1 MTYLRNNIVFR
12 RSSAAHF
19 ATFYHAKSLLL
30 GQVLDSDTHTFSSTA
45 REILLQY
52 FSVTTEVLMKIEIE
66 FIKSNSIITDKL
78 TTTCASLL
86 CEGLANMK
94 TVIEDNPS
102 DFDPKLTNIWV
113 PILDATLPRI
123 SYRLATLIH
132 DNIYESFGTLVN
144 YCVGYL
150 NHILYVLHEI
160 DYLCYNGA
168 EPFMYLDKWDIKMKV
183 DEKLSTNEIRLSSY
197 MASGLLNAD
206 KKFVLKSEIDSEWL
220 ERDSQRIAA
229 YQYAVDLFHRNNLD
243 VEIQPRNQKL

>member
-12 RSSAAHF
+12 RGSAGHF

-30 GQVLDSDTHTFSSTA
+30 GQVLDSATHTFSSTA

-86 CEGLANMK
+86 CEGMANMK
-94 TVIEDNPS
+94 TVITDNPS

-183 DEKLSTNEIRLSSY
+183 DEKGALVIDVSGSGRRPGREGQDDDRGQRSADYAGRRRYLHAATLAAAGSGSVSKQGEPI
-197 MASGLLNAD
+197 AS
-206 KKFVLKSEIDSEWL
+206 
-220 ERDSQRIAA
+220 
-229 YQYAVDLFHRNNLD
+229 FH
-243 VEIQPRNQKL
+243 